1 MASKKSAQ
9 VAQNVTASAV
19 AFNPVKGGTIR
30 AAVIAAA
37 APGQNATVATLVA
50 LFTRP
55 TTGGAPLTPVI
66 AARRVRECLNIL
78 GRPVAQGGLYG
89 YVVTLTV
96 NGQPVVVG
104 SGAPLANGSITAATL
119 VTISA
124 PSA

>member
-1 MASKKSAQ
+1 MATKKA
-9 VAQNVTASAV
+9 TAPAT
-19 AFNPVKGGTIR
+19 AAPTFNPVKGGTIR

-37 APGQNATVATLVA
+37 APGAGATIATLVN

-66 AARRVRECLNIL
+66 ALRRVRECLNIL
-78 GRPVAQGGLYG
+78 GRPVANGGLYG
-89 YVVTLTV
+89 YTVTLTV
-96 NGQPVVVG
+96 NGAPVVVG
-104 SGAPLANGSITAATL
+104 GGAPLANGSISLTTA